1 VLRASALS
9 FVARGAIFAIWLL
22 VPFYL
27 VDARGLSPSVGG
39 MLFMLTPLGTALA
52 APLSGRLADR
62 VGAGAPAV
70 GVLLVEALGLAL
82 LAFADGV
89 TPLGVIAVALFTAG
103 FGLGFFEVPNMA
115 AVMAAFP
122 PGQQGAAG
130 GLTFLSRTLG
140 VVAGVAVLAEVFATR
155 RATVGFVAAFAQSLL
170 VAALAVAGAA
180 LFASAG
186 RRARR

>member
-1 VLRASALS
+1 
-9 FVARGAIFAIWLL
+9 
-22 VPFYL
+22 
-27 VDARGLSPSVGG
+27 
-39 MLFMLTPLGTALA
+39 
-52 APLSGRLADR
+52 
-62 VGAGAPAV
+62 
-70 GVLLVEALGLAL
+70 
-82 LAFADGV
+82 
-89 TPLGVIAVALFTAG
+89 VIAVSLFTAG

-170 VAALAVAGAA
+170 VAALAVAAAA
-180 LFASAG
+180 LFALAG
-186 RRARR
+186 RRLRR